1 MSSSSTIT
9 AAICPSYH
17 TVTLPDGTIIKYLLR
32 GLRNASSD
40 DDDNDEGDNNND
52 DINEWTNFCALA
64 FAHKKPIPP
73 TASYF
78 YRHYSNDPRRD
89 ANLVRV
95 MVSLKPDEDEKEEE
109 MASSVRIFRRTLSS
123 GNCSSSLTFEAGG
136 IGEVCTSPN
145 HRRRGLS
152 TILLHNALTIM
163 QDDSNNNS
171 NNNNNN
177 NSNNNNS
184 GGMSCSVLHA
194 SPEFRPYY
202 TKVGGYQSV
211 HSLWSV
217 VPIEYTNLTSSITT
231 DNSRKQLSSPG
242 AGRFT
247 VRNAIFPQDAPRL
260 YQLYKLYSEHRL
272 VTIVRSLE
280 YWENYV
286 SVELS
291 DSLWVLSLD
300 TDDDCNIVAW
310 MSIKEKG
317 SGRYQLREFGLDR
330 QRITT
335 TLAMSRLLYVTLDQV
350 MGGGFFNGSKVE
362 EEAGVSL
369 LLPSFVLSEIK
380 EESMSN
386 EDIVHDKKVDASFM
400 KIDGATEEND
410 DGWMY
415 VNFDNSSSPTSI
427 VDILTR
433 EHDCVPHLIWPTDSF

>member
-32 GLRNASSD
+32 GLHNASSD

-73 TASYF
+73 TAMYF
-78 YRHYSNDPRRD
+78 LRHYSNDPRRD
-89 ANLVRV
+89 AKLVRV

-136 IGEVCTSPN
+136 VGEVCTSPN

-163 QDDSNNNS
+163 QDD

-177 NSNNNNS
+177 NNNNS

-211 HSLWSV
+211 RSLWSV

-231 DNSRKQLSSPG
+231 DNSRKQLSS
-242 AGRFT
+242 AGRFS
-247 VRNAIFPQDAPRL
+247 VRHATFPKDALRLFQL
-260 YQLYKLYSEHRL
+260 YQLYSERRL

-280 YWENYV
+280 YWEKYV

-291 DSLWVLSLD
+291 DSLWVLTLD

-330 QRITT
+330 QQITT

-350 MGGGFFNGSKVE
+350 MGGGFINGSKVE
-362 EEAGVSL
+362 EEEGVTLL
-369 LLPSFVLSEIK
+369 LLPTFVLSEIK

-386 EDIVHDKKVDASFM
+386 KDIVHDKKVDASFM
-400 KIDGATEEND
+400 KIHDATEEND

-433 EHDCVPHLIWPTDSF
+433 EHDHVPHLIWPTDSF

>member
-1 MSSSSTIT
+1 
-9 AAICPSYH
+9 
-17 TVTLPDGTIIKYLLR
+17 
-32 GLRNASSD
+32 
-40 DDDNDEGDNNND
+40 
-52 DINEWTNFCALA
+52 
-64 FAHKKPIPP
+64 
-73 TASYF
+73 
-78 YRHYSNDPRRD
+78 
-89 ANLVRV
+89 
-95 MVSLKPDEDEKEEE
+95 
-109 MASSVRIFRRTLSS
+109 
-123 GNCSSSLTFEAGG
+123 
-136 IGEVCTSPN
+136 
-145 HRRRGLS
+145 
-152 TILLHNALTIM
+152 M
-163 QDDSNNNS
+163 QDDS
-171 NNNNNN
+171 
-177 NSNNNNS
+177 SNNNNS

-231 DNSRKQLSSPG
+231 DNSS
-242 AGRFT
+242 AGRFS
-247 VRNAIFPQDAPRL
+247 VRHATFPKDALRLFQL
-260 YQLYKLYSEHRL
+260 YQLYSERRL

-350 MGGGFFNGSKVE
+350 MGGGFINGSKVE
-362 EEAGVSL
+362 EKEGVSL
-369 LLPSFVLSEIK
+369 LLPTFVLSEIQ
-380 EESMSN
+380 EESISN

-400 KIDGATEEND
+400 KMDDATEEND

-415 VNFDNSSSPTSI
+415 VNFDISSSPTKQ
-427 VDILTR
+427 TR
-433 EHDCVPHLIWPTDSF
+433 EHDRVPHLIWPTDSF

>member
-1 MSSSSTIT
+1 MT

-32 GLRNASSD
+32 GLHHASSD
-40 DDDNDEGDNNND
+40 DDEEVNNNED
-52 DINEWTNFCALA
+52 VNVWTHFCAQA

-89 ANLVRV
+89 ASLVRV
-95 MVSLKPDEDEKEEE
+95 VVSLTEKEEEEE

-123 GNCSSSLTFEAGG
+123 GGGSSSSTFEAGG

-152 TILLHNALTIM
+152 TILLHDALTIM
-163 QDDSNNNS
+163 QDDGNN
-171 NNNNNN
+171 
-177 NSNNNNS
+177 NNNNS

-211 HSLWSV
+211 RSLWSV
-217 VPIEYTNLTSSITT
+217 VPIEYTNLTSS
-231 DNSRKQLSSPG
+231 S
-242 AGRFT
+242 AGRFS
-247 VRNAIFPQDAPRL
+247 VRHATFPKDALRLFQL
-260 YQLYKLYSEHRL
+260 YQLYSERRL
-272 VTIVRSLE
+272 VTTVRSLE

-300 TDDDCNIVAW
+300 TDDVCNIVAW

-330 QRITT
+330 QQITT
-335 TLAMSRLLYVTLDQV
+335 TLAMSRLLYVTLQV
-350 MGGGFFNGSKVE
+350 MGGGFIYGSKVE
-362 EEAGVSL
+362 KEEGVSL
-369 LLPSFVLSEIK
+369 LLPTFVLSEIK

-400 KIDGATEEND
+400 KIDDATEEND

-415 VNFDNSSSPTSI
+415 VNFDYSSSPTSI

-433 EHDCVPHLIWPTDSF
+433 EHDRVPHLIWPTDSF